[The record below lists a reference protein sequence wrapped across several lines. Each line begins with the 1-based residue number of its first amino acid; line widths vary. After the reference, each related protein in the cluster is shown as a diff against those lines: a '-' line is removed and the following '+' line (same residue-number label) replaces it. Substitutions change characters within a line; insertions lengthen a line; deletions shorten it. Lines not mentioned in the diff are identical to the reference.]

1 MRGTLGNVVM
11 NEKGQVL
18 LPSDLYEHLRAR
30 AYGII
35 VDRMIR
41 DEMNPT
47 IEECLEPC
55 IYAAYRWLPN
65 HIAGYRDLD
74 SDSMIDEVVDS
85 FRQNSPNHE
94 YRPRLQDF
102 LRHVL

>member
-1 MRGTLGNVVM
+1 MGVSLSP
-11 NEKGQVL
+11 L
-18 LPSDLYEHLRAR
+18 LSLLSVQAAKANTDSS
-30 AYGII
+30 II

-55 IYAAYRWLPN
+55 IYAAYRWLSN

-85 FRQNSPNHE
+85 FRQNSPDHE
-94 YRPRLQDF
+94 YRPGLQDF